1 MEWEDI
7 LLIFLGT
14 IIVVGY
20 GYSMDMP
27 QALELPLRGE
37 PYNLNSIEFNILY
50 FATYLPILITDLPL
64 GVILDKFPLQ
74 KTVVVIA
81 LSSFIAEL
89 LTAVLFDFRPEGYI
103 YIVYALR
110 AIVGM
115 AGSSAFTMQGFI
127 MARYAA

>member
-50 FATYLPILITDLPL
+50 FSTYLPILITDLPL